1 MIYLKCPSCSTV
13 LANREIEYEKKLE
26 KIVNDINTNEE
37 QKRKLKT
44 ELINSLGLKNYCCK
58 MRIMSYVQLIDIII

>member
-1 MIYLKCPSCSTV
+1 MIYLKCPTCATV

-26 KIVNDINTNEE
+26 KINNDTNINEE

-44 ELINSLGLKNYCCK
+44 ELINSLGLKNPCCK
-58 MRIMSYVQLIDIII
+58 MRIMSYIQLIDIII